1 MTEELTNYNQQMIE
15 QFRANGGKMGAGALS
30 MLLLTTTGAKS
41 GRTYLNP
48 LAAYQ
53 EDGRLFVVASKA
65 GSPRNPDWYHNLVA
79 NPTVTVEHDGE
90 KFDATARVLAD
101 EERDQLFARIV
112 EQATQ
117 FGEYQEKTSRKIPL
131 VELVRVGESGS
142 KS

>member
-1 MTEELTNYNQQMIE
+1 
-15 QFRANGGKMGAGALS
+15 LS
-30 MLLLTTTGAKS
+30 MLLLTTTGAKR

-90 KFDATARVLAD
+90 KFDATARVLPD

-112 EQATQ
+112 EQAAQ

>member
-90 KFDATARVLAD
+90 KFDAAARVLPD
-101 EERDQLFARIV
+101 DERDQLFARIV
-112 EQATQ
+112 EQAAQ